1 MWGHGTSLIIQIVIA
16 GFLIWY
22 ANETHKLRKEATYQR
37 DILVQPLIDFIYNS
51 KDPPNVWV
59 LENAGSGAAINL
71 HLYVWLSQDSKMIG
85 LPEDVR
91 PSIIKPNNKLKLGP
105 LKERDTSA
113 IIKMH
118 PKIDS
123 IIRAMTHE
131 RGLGALV
138 AIYEDV
144 AGNAYYSKQN
154 GIGSANPLIFRKL

>member
-1 MWGHGTSLIIQIVIA
+1 
-16 GFLIWY
+16 
-22 ANETHKLRKEATYQR
+22 
-37 DILVQPLIDFIYNS
+37 
-51 KDPPNVWV
+51 
-59 LENAGSGAAINL
+59 
-71 HLYVWLSQDSKMIG
+71 MIG